1 MKDPVKLQQ
10 KLVGLLKSAPKL
22 QLNLPMNAPWTELE
36 LREAAFVVQDY
47 VNRNDSVI
55 ESDDPFREW
64 LEKYMFFDAE
74 RKGR

>member
-1 MKDPVKLQQ
+1 
-10 KLVGLLKSAPKL
+10 
-22 QLNLPMNAPWTELE
+22 MNVPWTEME
-36 LREAAFVVQDY
+36 LREAAFVVRDY

-64 LEKYMFFDAE
+64 LEEYMFFDVE

>member
-1 MKDPVKLQQ
+1 
-10 KLVGLLKSAPKL
+10 
-22 QLNLPMNAPWTELE
+22 MNAPWTELE